1 MLKNGST
8 VKVIAISLLLLACTA
23 TFANASMFELEI
35 VPISKLIEKP
45 SVYDSTTAY
54 RKISV
59 VGNLSEIS
67 KYSAT
72 LADEDLLLKTDVTRM
87 GLFNGFE
94 QGEQVMLTGEFKHN
108 PIGDDVMY
116 PNYVLRYPVQ
126 DAGQVNIS
134 EINESP
140 ASYNGKYVTVTGNL
154 TSIELSV
161 GRYTAIIEET
171 GTQESIRVFYYGAT
185 DLKPGEDIK
194 VYGLYNGGI
203 LHSESMAKNLSPLS
217 ITSLIPGFSVITALA
232 GLGAV
237 AILLSRRKR

>member
-1 MLKNGST
+1 M
-8 VKVIAISLLLLACTA
+8 IAILLLLIACTA

-67 KYSAT
+67 KYSAV
-72 LADEDLLLKTDVTRM
+72 LADGDIVLKTDVTKI

-94 QGEQVMLTGEFKHN
+94 QGEQIMLTGEFKHN
-108 PIGDDVMY
+108 PIGDDIMY

-126 DAGQVNIS
+126 DVGQVNIS
-134 EINESP
+134 DINGNP

-161 GRYTAIIEET
+161 GRYTAIVAET
-171 GTQESIRVFYYGAT
+171 GTNEHIRIFYYGAT

-194 VYGLYNGGI
+194 IHGLYNGGI

-217 ITSLIPGFSVITALA
+217 ITSLVPGFSFMAALA
-232 GLGAV
+232 ALGAV
-237 AILLSRRKR
+237 AILLSQRKR

>member
-1 MLKNGST
+1 
-8 VKVIAISLLLLACTA
+8 VIAISLLLIACTA

-67 KYSAT
+67 KYSAI
-72 LADEDLLLKTDVTRM
+72 LADGDMILKTDVTKI

-94 QGEQVMLTGEFKHN
+94 RGEQIMLTGEFKHN
-108 PIGDDVMY
+108 PIGDDIMY

-126 DAGQVNIS
+126 DVGQVNIS
-134 EINESP
+134 DINGNP

-161 GRYTAIIEET
+161 GRYTAIVAET
-171 GTQESIRVFYYGAT
+171 GTDEHIRIFYYGAT

-194 VYGLYNGGI
+194 VHGLYNGGI

-217 ITSLIPGFSVITALA
+217 ITSLVPGFSFMTALTA
-232 GLGAV
+232 LGAV
-237 AILLSRRKR
+237 AILLSQRKR